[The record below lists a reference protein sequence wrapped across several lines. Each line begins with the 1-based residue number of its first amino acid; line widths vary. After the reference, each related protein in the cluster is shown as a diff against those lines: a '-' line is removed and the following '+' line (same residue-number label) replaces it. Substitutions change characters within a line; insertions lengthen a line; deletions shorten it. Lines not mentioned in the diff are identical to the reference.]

1 MKKNLRLYTD
11 QIDLMV
17 LLKIILNA
25 KKKILLNTIISF
37 LIGIGY
43 SYQRSSDYLIS
54 LTISKNDNSKLSKI
68 NYIERLINQ
77 NQNQNNNITNQIILD
92 KFIYELEDYK
102 EFLFNLRNTKKIK
115 EKILELPL
123 EKQENELYKYRKL
136 LDIDKKPD
144 LTLKFK
150 WDNIDEA
157 KYILQNTVNHTLNN
171 LKKLIYEDLY
181 LLLEHKKKLSLAT
194 DLKRIEFLKEQ
205 SWIAKEL
212 NISDY
217 QIGNFNLNY
226 KSNYQNT
233 PYYLVGYK
241 AIDKEIELI
250 ENRSYERFDRF
261 KQQINSMEKE
271 SVDWIYYDIQ
281 SANTKFLKNTRLIIL
296 TSILLG
302 LIFGAFY
309 AVFSD
314 ILKFKT
320 IFKKRY

>member
-25 KKKILLNTIISF
+25 KKKILLITIISF

-43 SYQRSSDYLIS
+43 SYQKSSDYLIS
-54 LTISKNDNSKLSKI
+54 LTISKNDKSKLRKI

-77 NQNQNNNITNQIILD
+77 NNNITNKIILD

-102 EFLFNLRNTKKIK
+102 EFLFHLRNTKKIK

-181 LLLEHKKKLSLAT
+181 LLLEHKKKQSLAK

-217 QIGNFNLNY
+217 QIGN
-226 KSNYQNT
+226 QNT
-233 PYYLVGYK
+233 PYYFVGYK

-250 ENRSYERFDRF
+250 ENRSYERFDRL

-271 SVDWIYYDIQ
+271 SVDWIYYDVQ

-314 ILKFKT
+314 ILKSKT